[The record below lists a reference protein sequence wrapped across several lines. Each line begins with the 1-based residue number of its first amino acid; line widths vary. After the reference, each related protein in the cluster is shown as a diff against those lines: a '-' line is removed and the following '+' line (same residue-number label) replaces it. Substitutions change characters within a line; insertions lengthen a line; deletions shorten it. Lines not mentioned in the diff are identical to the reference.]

1 MDSENFDVRIFA
13 KPNRKVYIA
22 VNTLNEK
29 TFASTSPLLQ
39 PRKSVIRTTDY
50 GVGKSSL
57 TYFELCCQKT
67 KVVRQKRNAKQDY
80 ELAGSRNYGLMELQ
94 SHGTTDL
101 RNKGIESFFT
111 FCTFL
116 SFTFCLSSFDKIL
129 LHYYITKGARV
140 SDRLRVATLR
150 LQDN

>member
-13 KPNRKVYIA
+13 KPNRKVCIA

-116 SFTFCLSSFDKIL
+116 YLFVLCFLSFVVRQNITTL
-129 LHYYITKGARV
+129 LHYKRSEGV
-140 SDRLRVATLR
+140 G
-150 LQDN
+150 

>member
-1 MDSENFDVRIFA
+1 MDNGNFVLCIFA
-13 KPNRKVYIA
+13 KPKQKVCTV
-22 VNTLNEK
+22 VNVLNEK

-80 ELAGSRNYGLMELQ
+80 ELAGSRNYG
-94 SHGTTDL
+94 
-101 RNKGIESFFT
+101 FT
-111 FCTFL
+111 E
-116 SFTFCLSSFDKIL
+116 
-129 LHYYITKGARV
+129 
-140 SDRLRVATLR
+140 
-150 LQDN
+150 

>member
-13 KPNRKVYIA
+13 KPNRKVCIA

-116 SFTFCLSSFDKIL
+116 YLFVLCFLSFVVRQNITTL
-129 LHYYITKGARV
+129 LHYKRSESVG
-140 SDRLRVATLR
+140 
-150 LQDN
+150 

>member
-13 KPNRKVYIA
+13 KPNRKVCIA

-116 SFTFCLSSFDKIL
+116 YLFVLCFLFFVVRQNINTL
-129 LHYYITKGARV
+129 LHYKRSESVG
-140 SDRLRVATLR
+140 
-150 LQDN
+150 

>member
-116 SFTFCLSSFDKIL
+116 YLFVLYFLSFVVRQNITTLQKERHHIRLSQTTGF
-129 LHYYITKGARV
+129 
-140 SDRLRVATLR
+140 
-150 LQDN
+150 